1 MHELIIYES
10 WPRGIY
16 HNIVKLVPHQAGLGN
31 HRRCNQRAHRRAQ
44 RIARLQK
51 TRDLI
56 RALHVPQ
63 PRTPRSVDE
72 TVAETDEDEHDDEDG
87 EGGMH
92 GEDDVGDEMAE
103 GGDDGDAALA
113 EIDVHLVVDGGG
125 DGVAGEGGEEDEG
138 DDGVGELV
146 VFFYVGEEGLGVV

>member
-1 MHELIIYES
+1 
-10 WPRGIY
+10 
-16 HNIVKLVPHQAGLGN
+16 
-31 HRRCNQRAHRRAQ
+31 
-44 RIARLQK
+44 
-51 TRDLI
+51 
-56 RALHVPQ
+56 
-63 PRTPRSVDE
+63 
-72 TVAETDEDEHDDEDG
+72 
-87 EGGMH
+87 MH

-146 VFFYVGEEGLGVV
+146 VFFYVGEEGLGLFSGGEGR